1 MFKLTVLGPV
11 VTSGFGLARQCVVC
25 YRRQSQHHHSQ
36 CYGFG
41 AGCLGYVPMTAPV
54 DASDHKVR
62 LGAKNPLRK

>member
-1 MFKLTVLGPV
+1 VFKLIVLGPV
-11 VTSGFGLARQCVVC
+11 ITSGFGVARQCVVC